1 MGVLIRRSKRYPKAV
16 KDAYALLVEY
26 RRRLEDEGNE
36 EKAQIVEMAYKEL
49 WCETLN
55 ESHPWK

>member
-1 MGVLIRRSKRYPKAV
+1 MRVLIRRSKRYPKAI

-26 RRRLEDEGNE
+26 RRHLEDEGNE
-36 EKAQIVEMAYKEL
+36 EKAQIVEIAYKEL
-49 WCETLN
+49 WCEALN

>member
-1 MGVLIRRSKRYPKAV
+1 MGVLIRRSKRYPKAI
-16 KDAYALLVEY
+16 KDAYTLLVEY

-36 EKAQIVEMAYKEL
+36 EKAQIVETAYKEL